1 MIHLNLRQLQA
12 FRAVMQ
18 QGTISGAAETLN
30 LSQPAVSKLIAN
42 LEDHLQ
48 FPLFHRDKK
57 RISATTEAYIFLK
70 EVDDTFNRLER
81 LRETAEA
88 LQQTRNE
95 VIRVGAMAMVGLTVM
110 PQIIWEFHPTYPNA
124 QVSLQIRLSQNLVD
138 LVGAGQLDA
147 AISQASH
154 EVAGVKAE
162 TLRTCH
168 AVCVLPEGHRLT
180 EKEEVSV
187 KDIAK
192 EPLISLT
199 DGAQLRNNVDA
210 SFAAAGVRPTTLTTV
225 QLAMAAC
232 QFVRISRGVT
242 IVDPITANSP
252 NNRDLIIRPIVE
264 KIEVPIFLYTS
275 ASVTKSQGLEQFI
288 AYCRQRFS
296 LLEI

>member
-1 MIHLNLRQLQA
+1 MYLNLRQLQA

-18 QGTISGAAETLN
+18 QGTISGAAEVLS

-42 LEDHLQ
+42 LEDQLQ
-48 FPLFHRDKK
+48 FSLFKRDKK
-57 RISATTEAYIFLK
+57 RISATTEAYIFIK
-70 EVDDTFNRLER
+70 EVDELFNRFER

-95 VIRVGAMAMVGLTVM
+95 AIRVGAMAMVGLTVM
-110 PQIIWEFHPTYPNA
+110 PQIIWEFHTAHPTA
-124 QVSLQIRLSQNLVD
+124 QISLQIRLSQNLVD

-154 EVAGVKAE
+154 EVIGVRSE
-162 TLRTCH
+162 ILLTCR
-168 AVCVLPEGHRLT
+168 AVCILPNGHPLADR
-180 EKEEVSV
+180 EQVSLA
-187 KDIAK
+187 DIAK

-199 DGAQLRNNVDA
+199 DGTQLRENVNA
-210 SFAAAGVRPTTLTTV
+210 GFAAIGLKPTVITNV

-252 NNRDLIIRPIVE
+252 NNHDLIIRPIVE
-264 KIEVPIFLYTS
+264 EIQVPIFLYTS
-275 ASVTKSQGLEQFI
+275 ASATRSQNLEHFI
-288 AYCRQRFS
+288 AFCRQKFS
-296 LLEI
+296 TLAI